1 MWSVLFRTLLAT
13 GLATKHEMD
22 SLKAD
27 LRSIQGVAKDLLN
40 HLGGDLSV
48 PSWKFPEKLASH
60 LDTDLVLRER
70 ERDEEGLGDNK
81 LFIMELIADR

>member
-1 MWSVLFRTLLAT
+1 
-13 GLATKHEMD
+13 MD

-40 HLGGDLSV
+40 HLEGELSV
-48 PSWKFPEKLASH
+48 PSWRFPEKLAAH
-60 LDTDLVLRER
+60 LNTDLILKEK
-70 ERDEEGLGDNK
+70 ERDEEGLSDNR